1 MTIPQ
6 SVPQANTQ
14 AVSEPT
20 HSQEERTA
28 LAKEERDIARKYV
41 GKVPWV
47 MVAWG
52 LGNFALWLALWPLTF
67 MGIIPLWLACVLS
80 TISITLCYLPDHE
93 AQHSIIAR
101 SGEPLRW
108 LNETVGYLCTIPLV
122 LPYKIAWFIHQ
133 QHHAHTNDPDKDPDI
148 GMKADNWF
156 GAALASLRDR
166 QPINKRAYSFTE
178 IDADDPKMKKAQF
191 EAIILGVFYFG
202 TLSALAWSGYAL
214 EAFFLW
220 WLPRNI
226 ALTYIQV
233 FLSWAPHFPMKETG
247 RYKDTRAWKY
257 WMGNFGA
264 LGMEYHLIHHLHP
277 RIPLNKTPAAYR
289 EMKHIL
295 LQRGITNDGL

>member
-6 SVPQANTQ
+6 AVPQATTG
-14 AVSEPT
+14 AGVLS
-20 HSQEERTA
+20 HEERTA
-28 LAKEERDIARKYV
+28 LAKEERNIARKYV
-41 GKVPWV
+41 GGVPWF

-52 LGNFALWLALWPLTF
+52 LGNFALWVALWPLTF
-67 MGIIPLWLACVLS
+67 LRVIPLWLACILS

-108 LNETVGYLCTIPLV
+108 LNELVGYVCTIPLV
-122 LPYKIAWFIHQ
+122 LPYKMAWFIHQ

-148 GMKADNWF
+148 GMKANSWM
-156 GAALASLRDR
+156 GAAFASLRYR
-166 QPINKRAYSFTE
+166 QPANKKAYSFTD
-178 IDADDPKMKKAQF
+178 IDANDPKLQKAQL
-191 EAIILGVFYFG
+191 EAVLLTVTYFG
-202 TLSALAWSGYAL
+202 VLVAMAWSGYAL

-233 FLSWAPHFPMKETG
+233 FLSWAPHQPMAETG
-247 RYKDTRAWKY
+247 RYRDTRAWKY

-277 RIPLNKTPAAYR
+277 TIPLNKTPAAYR

-295 LQRGITNDGL
+295 LKRGIRNDGL